1 MVQVP
6 GPFKTPPSMKLDPKP
21 LAEVPDTALQ
31 ADDGDAA
38 AGAVAGAAA
47 DPAAGADASNA
58 AGAAPGTAASRAV
71 PAAASLATPL
81 RKASR
86 RSEIPVFEVMQITD
100 EVARRR
106 HAGHDVVSLC
116 AGEPSARPAP
126 GTLQPAGYTG
136 PLGTTPLRE
145 AIAGHYREWYGVDV
159 DPSRVAVT
167 TGSSGAFQL
176 VFLTAFDPGDR
187 VALVSPGYPAYKNI
201 LSALGVEVVEIATG
215 LDTRYQPTPE
225 LLEAAVR
232 ERGDLAGV
240 IVASPANPTGTMLGR
255 AELQALVDWCARHG
269 ARFISD
275 EIYHGISYAP
285 DCPDRRGVSAVELN
299 DDSIVI
305 NSFSKYWGMTGWRL
319 GWALLPEDLI
329 APFEALASNFALS
342 PPAPAQEL
350 AMRAFTAET
359 YAERDRV
366 VDGFAKARA
375 LILDAAP
382 SLNWGTAAP
391 SDGAFYYYSE
401 LGPQLERFAD
411 SSSYARALLEGANVA
426 VVPGGDFDPVAGHRA
441 VRLSYAAGEPAVA
454 EALDRIIRFQQ
465 G

>member
-1 MVQVP
+1 MVKVP
-6 GPFKTPPSMKLDPKP
+6 GPFKTPPSIKLDPNP
-21 LAEVPDTALQ
+21 LAEVPAEPLS
-31 ADDGDAA
+31 
-38 AGAVAGAAA
+38 
-47 DPAAGADASNA
+47 PAQGSAR
-58 AGAAPGTAASRAV
+58 APLT
-71 PAAASLATPL
+71 
-81 RKASR
+81 ASR

-145 AIAGHYREWYGVDV
+145 AIAGHYRSWYGVEV
-159 DPSRVAVT
+159 DPARVAVT

-187 VALVSPGYPAYKNI
+187 VALVSPGYPAYRNI
-201 LSALGVEVVEIATG
+201 LTALGIQVVEIASG
-215 LDTRYQPTPE
+215 PATRYQPTPE
-225 LLEAAVR
+225 LLDEAVR
-232 ERGDLAGV
+232 EYGDLAGL

-255 AELQALVDWCARHG
+255 TELAALTAWCSARG
-269 ARFISD
+269 VRFISD
-275 EIYHGISYAP
+275 EIYHGITFADP
-285 DCPDRRGVSAVELN
+285 AVPQRDRRGVSAIELDN
-299 DDSIVI
+299 EAIVI

-319 GWALLPEDLI
+319 GWALLPEDMV

-350 AMRAFTAET
+350 AMRSFSDET
-359 YAERDRV
+359 YEERDRV
-366 VDGFAKARA
+366 VEGFARARA
-375 LILDAAP
+375 LILEAES

-401 LGPQLERFAD
+401 LGPQLERFGD
-411 SSSYARALLEGANVA
+411 SSSYARALLEGADVA

-441 VRLSYAAGEPAVA
+441 VRLSYAAGEAAVA
-454 EALDRIIRFQQ
+454 EALDRIIRFQA
-465 G
+465 